1 MRLSLLAALVG
12 LVGATSNVTYW
23 GAPRLSLGETLP
35 NLDASGHVE
44 VADTLQGISPPSC
57 GKDDGSASKGNSIA
71 YYQAWNV
78 RTRPCDKIW
87 PSQINTAGLTHLVS
101 NISTQIACET
111 FIDFVHQLLEPCICI
126 SRPQDVQNSPPERG
140 R

>member
-1 MRLSLLAALVG
+1 MRLTPLAALFG
-12 LVGATSNVTYW
+12 FAGAASNVTYW

-44 VADTLQGISPPSC
+44 VADTSQGLSPPSC

-87 PSQINTAGLTHLVS
+87 PSQINTTGLTHLVS
-101 NISTQIACET
+101 DCLTNCM
-111 FIDFVHQLLEPCICI
+111 
-126 SRPQDVQNSPPERG
+126 
-140 R
+140 